1 MYSETNTFTYIKTG
15 LLDLLFNL
23 NILNNF
29 PSVSQP
35 RVCVFLEQMENWHS
49 FSIAFK

>member
-29 PSVSQP
+29 PSVLN
-35 RVCVFLEQMENWHS
+35 VCVFLEQMENWHS